1 MGLTAHT
8 CIPRTREAETVESL
22 ASWTTLR
29 VSGQR
34 DYVMSQRE
42 YWEKNEE
49 KREERERRGTG

>member
-1 MGLTAHT
+1 MAHT